1 MNPDTGRFEHIHP
14 ELAAKFADQSAIL
27 TPQERKMR
35 EWTQFQEG
43 EEVTLKG
50 ITFRVHEIG
59 ETRLVL
65 KPIKK

>member
-14 ELAAKFADQSAIL
+14 ELAAKFADNFATL
-27 TPQERKMR
+27 TPQEQKMR
-35 EWTQFQEG
+35 DWTSFYEG
-43 EEVTLKG
+43 EEVNLKG

-65 KPIKK
+65 KPVKK